1 LFYFFP
7 IIILASALFYRGGF
21 VFFRKRL
28 EESFIYYYLSYLNN
42 MDLDSLTQE
51 NWKQLAPTFAKEIFP
66 IDSLV
71 AFRYALRE
79 NFGKVKKITASG
91 MVVVTPGEL
100 KEVSRKLSGAYLE
113 VDYNPTT
120 FSPKPYQ
127 DKSLIRFTPFYF
139 TSGGEQEISW
149 HRSEAGILKPLKPN
163 ENKLVH
169 DTQLNY

>member
-1 LFYFFP
+1 MT
-7 IIILASALFYRGGF
+7 
-21 VFFRKRL
+21 
-28 EESFIYYYLSYLNN
+28 E
-42 MDLDSLTQE
+42 E
-51 NWKQLAPTFAKEIFP
+51 NWKQLALKFAKEIFP

-100 KEVSRKLSGAYLE
+100 EAVSRKLFGAYWE
-113 VDYNPTT
+113 VDYDSIT

-127 DKSLIRFTPFYF
+127 DKSLIRFTPFYS
-139 TSGGEQEISW
+139 TVGGEQEISW
-149 HRSEAGILKPLKPN
+149 HRSEAGILEPLKS
-163 ENKLVH
+163 NKNGLVH